1 MDISIPKLF
10 THSKHCHLSPSISRK
25 FNLWKMWKKKAIAD
39 GTMWQVLNIGE
50 HLPLCVYN
58 DEASSKKW
66 LVGAGAATRAES
78 RIAH

>member
-1 MDISIPKLF
+1 
-10 THSKHCHLSPSISRK
+10 
-25 FNLWKMWKKKAIAD
+25 MWKKKAIAD